1 MAEQN
6 TIQTV
11 SNFYPDAIVVFITL
25 DEDGKP
31 IRDLSTAHTIVPD
44 VADITD
50 IQLTLGATGKTGQFA
65 LKINNTRNKYFY
77 ADDIETEIENLKDGK
92 TVTWIALTDPAF
104 STLKTVAPNV
114 TWQNVRDYLN
124 DKVWN
129 HLYAPPVSDD
139 SKIYILFQDFSMN
152 YTAAQLATIED
163 LELCDDLA
171 KGKLRYRSINK
182 KEISSY
188 NQQKDI
194 GSTITPRTDGEEIVS
209 LDDINEAAAILSR
222 ARKQSALFDEFG
234 GQIEHGRCVFQPMQ
248 LCVIF
253 MRRRFQEENNPD
265 DMIVTFT
272 GYVDTVSDIF
282 TGTEHVIQIMGS
294 DVTKVMRITQAN
306 INPSLFTRG
315 LPDSGIFKI
324 WNRRFAGMLGWEIIK
339 LLTVGGND
347 PEGFRVRGAGYFEYV
362 EAASPDAS
370 AYQKLASK
378 ANLTVGFK
386 RNKSEIFGEE
396 RDNLDDLLFSPRKVH
411 LQILPFDSTPRG
423 TQDFA
428 AYKRIF
434 GDSFSNWQNEY
445 VDHLTIANEI
455 AMLTNYEFYA
465 DQNGDIWYHQPR
477 FNNYHMLTADNP
489 EVYVLRDEDIIN
501 ANFSES
507 DKDVLTSIYV
517 TGQQNIITGQPEIFK
532 MAAFY
537 EDPSLVRRYGRRIQ
551 AISHPYVT
559 NSESCFYFAKSWMLR
574 INGARFVG
582 KVTIL
587 GRPELRVHMPI
598 YIPYRNMIYYIEGI
612 SHDFKFGGS
621 FTTTLTLKYGRK
633 PWQILPEV
641 LDYRAETQPNLNP
654 YTDNRTP
661 SSVIPAATDNETK
674 VEP

>member
-1 MAEQN
+1 MAKQN

-11 SNFYPDAIVVFITL
+11 GNYYPDALAVFITL
-25 DEDGKP
+25 DEEGKP

-44 VADITD
+44 VDDITD
-50 IQLTLGATGKTGQFA
+50 IQLTLGSTGRTGQFV

-77 ADDIETEIENLKDGK
+77 ADDIEKDIENMKEGK

-104 STLKTVAPNV
+104 STLKTVAPNA

-124 DKVWN
+124 DKAWN

-139 SKIYILFQDFSMN
+139 SKIYILFQDSSVN
-152 YTAAQLATIED
+152 YTDAQLETIED
-163 LELCDDLA
+163 IELRKDLA

-188 NQQKDI
+188 NQQSDTA
-194 GSTITPRTDGEEIVS
+194 STPITRTDGEEVVS
-209 LDDINEAAAILSR
+209 LDDINEAATILSR
-222 ARKQSALFDEFG
+222 ARRQSSFFEEFG
-234 GQIEHGRCVFQPMQ
+234 GQVEHGRCVFQPMQ
-248 LCVIF
+248 FCVIL
-253 MRRRFQEENNPD
+253 MRRRFQEENDPN
-265 DMIVTFT
+265 DMIVAFT

-282 TGTEHVIQIMGS
+282 TGKEHVIQIVGS
-294 DVTKVMRITQAN
+294 DVTKIMRITQAN

-315 LPDSGIFKI
+315 LPEGGIFKI

-362 EAASPDAS
+362 EAISPDAS
-370 AYQKLASK
+370 AYQKVTSK
-378 ANLTVGFK
+378 ADLTIGFK
-386 RNKSEIFGEE
+386 RSKSEVREEE
-396 RDNLDDLLFSPRKVH
+396 RDKIDDLLFSPRKVH

-434 GDSFSNWQNEY
+434 GDSFANWQNEY
-445 VDHLTIANEI
+445 IDHLTIANEV

-477 FNNYHMLTADNP
+477 FNNYHILTIDNP
-489 EVYVLRDEDIIN
+489 EVYILRDEDIIT

-517 TGQQNIITGQPEIFK
+517 TGQQNIVTGQPEIFK

-537 EDPSLVRRYGRRIQ
+537 EDPTLVQRYGRRIQ
-551 AISHPYVT
+551 AVSHPYIT
-559 NSESCFYFAKSWMLR
+559 DSESCFYFAKSWMLR
-574 INGARFVG
+574 INAARFVG

-598 YIPYRNMIYYIEGI
+598 YIPYRNMIYYIESI
-612 SHDFKFGGS
+612 SHNFKFGGS

-654 YTDNRTP
+654 HTENRT
-661 SSVIPAATDNETK
+661 VVRTIPDATDTETK

>member
-6 TIQTV
+6 TTQTV
-11 SNFYPDAIVVFITL
+11 DNFYPDAIAVFITL
-25 DEDGKP
+25 DNEGKP
-31 IRDLSTAHTIVPD
+31 IRDLSTANTIVPD
-44 VADITD
+44 IEDITD
-50 IQLTLGATGKTGQFA
+50 IQLTLGATGRTGQFI

-124 DKVWN
+124 DKAWN
-129 HLYAPPVSDD
+129 HLYEPPVSDD
-139 SKIYILFQDFSMN
+139 SKIYILFQDSSIN
-152 YTAAQLATIED
+152 YTATQLATIED
-163 LELCDDLA
+163 SELRADLA

-188 NQQKDI
+188 NQQKDTE
-194 GSTITPRTDGEEIVS
+194 STVTPRTDGEEIVS

-222 ARKQSALFDEFG
+222 ARRQSTLFDEFG

-265 DMIVTFT
+265 DMIVAFT

-282 TGTEHVIQIMGS
+282 TGTEHAIQIIGS
-294 DVTKVMRITQAN
+294 DITKVMRITQAN

-315 LPDSGIFKI
+315 LPESGIFKI

-370 AYQKLASK
+370 AYQKLTSK
-378 ANLTVGFK
+378 ADLTIGFK
-386 RNKSEIFGEE
+386 RNRSEILEE
-396 RDNLDDLLFSPRKVH
+396 KRDNLDDLLFSPRKVH

-434 GDSFSNWQNEY
+434 GDSFANWQNEY
-445 VDHLTIANEI
+445 IDHLTIANEV
-455 AMLTNYEFYA
+455 ALLTNYEFYA

-477 FNNYHMLTADNP
+477 FNNYHMLTSDNP
-489 EVYVLRDEDIIN
+489 EVYVLRDEDIIT

-517 TGQQNIITGQPEIFK
+517 TGQQNITELQPEVAK
-532 MAAFY
+532 MVAFY

-551 AISHPYVT
+551 AISHPYIQ

-574 INGARFVG
+574 INAARFVG

-587 GRPELRVHMPI
+587 GRPELRIHMPI
-598 YIPYRNMIYYIEGI
+598 YVPYRNMIYYIEGI
-612 SHDFKFGGS
+612 SHNFKFGGS
-621 FTTTLTLKYGRK
+621 FTTTLILKYGRK

-661 SSVIPAATDNETK
+661 SSIIPPATDNETK